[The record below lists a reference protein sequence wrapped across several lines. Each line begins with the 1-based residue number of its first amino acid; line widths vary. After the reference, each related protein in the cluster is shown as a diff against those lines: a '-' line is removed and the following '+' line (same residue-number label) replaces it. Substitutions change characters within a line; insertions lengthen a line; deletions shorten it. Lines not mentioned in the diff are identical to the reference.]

1 MRARF
6 HVLLTLSLLALA
18 LGGCATAPETGRSQ
32 LLLIDT
38 AEEAQLGFKSFE
50 QIKRETPV
58 SRNTA
63 ETQRLQRVGKRIAA
77 VVNLPHAQWEFVLFE
92 SKQPNAFALPGGK
105 IGVYTGILPLTKNDA
120 GLATVLSHEIAHAT
134 ARHGAERMSQGMLV
148 QLGGVALSTA
158 LGGQSAVSQ
167 ELATQAYGLTTQF
180 GVMLPYSRVQELEAD
195 RIGLLY
201 MARAG
206 FDPAEAVGFWQRF
219 QTYNNSRGGQGVE
232 FLSTHPLDDTRIEQI
247 KRLLPEA
254 QADYARARR

>member
-1 MRARF
+1 MPDRF
-6 HVLLTLSLLALA
+6 RLLLTLLLMVLA
-18 LGGCATAPETGRSQ
+18 GCATAPETGRSQ

-58 SRNTA
+58 ARNPA
-63 ETQRLQRVGKRIAA
+63 EAKRLQEVGERIAA

-92 SKQPNAFALPGGK
+92 SDQPNAFALPGGK
-105 IGVYTGILPLTKNDA
+105 IGVYTGILPLTKTDA
-120 GLATVLSHEIAHAT
+120 GLATVLAHEIAHAT
-134 ARHGAERMSQGMLV
+134 ARHGAERMSQGLLV
-148 QLGGVALSTA
+148 QVGGVALSTA

-167 ELATQAYGLTTQF
+167 ELATQAYGLTTQL

-206 FDPAEAVGFWQRF
+206 YDPTEAIGFWQRF
-219 QTYNNSRGGQGVE
+219 QAYSQSRGGQGLE
-232 FLSTHPLDDTRIEQI
+232 FLSTHPLDDTRIAQI
-247 KRLLPEA
+247 QRFLPQA
-254 QADYARARR
+254 QAEYARARR